1 MANTIVLSS
10 TFPCEIGAAAV
21 YHCLDKDSCV
31 VLMSIAEA
39 KSFDKTVD
47 AVTKCNL
54 MPKTIVMIGTY
65 WKDELQNLLGRF
77 GSTTFYLYCFGECL
91 NVEAPNLRQFS
102 GASGVGPT
110 KYLIDLV
117 LDKYGNSSLF
127 NLFINNFSVVFKFI
141 DDRIY
146 NRNIVDNQIF
156 YTGLFN
162 YDNDQATITLFE
174 KFMNLLEGRYD
185 LHDIIETG
193 RVITSAQ
200 MGMARERAKNNAKKI
215 TLKNGESAVVSEAC
229 DLINLTHDA
238 LHMEYPECQ
247 VSVLL
252 YMRFGKQD
260 QLAYSVRSF
269 DEAIDASTYGKTV
282 NGDGN
287 KTAAGGRV
295 NHEFP
300 IPF

>member
-1 MANTIVLSS
+1 MVNTVILSS

-31 VLMSIAEA
+31 VLMSITEA
-39 KSFDKTVD
+39 KNFDKTVD
-47 AVTKCNL
+47 AIIKCN
-54 MPKTIVMIGTY
+54 PTPQTIIMIGTY
-65 WKDELQNLLGRF
+65 WKDELENLLERF
-77 GSTTFYLYCFGECL
+77 CGATFCLYCFGECL
-91 NVEAPNLRQFS
+91 NIEASNLKQFS
-102 GASGVGPT
+102 GASGIGPT

-117 LDKYGNSSLF
+117 IDKYGNSSLF
-127 NLFINNFSVVFKFI
+127 NLFINSFSVVFKFI

-146 NRNIVDNQIF
+146 NKNIVDNQFF

-162 YDNDQATITLFE
+162 YDNEGPTTTLFE

-185 LHDIIETG
+185 LTDIIETG

-200 MGMARERAKNNAKKI
+200 MCMARERAKNNAKKI

-238 LHMEYPECQ
+238 LHLEYPECQ

-252 YMRFGKQD
+252 QMRFGEQD

-269 DEAIDASTYGKTV
+269 DQSVDASVFGKAV

-287 KTAAGGRV
+287 KTAAGGRL